1 MQTVK
6 TPWQVFIWPC
16 SSSFIVSY
24 STICVT
30 FNGNELLSNFWHI
43 MYLQSTMK
51 CYENYVR
58 NFIVIT
64 NNGKMQITDFRENGA
79 MNHYSFNRYQ
89 IPQLLGSVNH
99 KIWKDQRLNKED
111 LTEKWYKNSKPWHS
125 EVKVNIASWNRILEE
140 KIN

>member
-1 MQTVK
+1 
-6 TPWQVFIWPC
+6 
-16 SSSFIVSY
+16 
-24 STICVT
+24 
-30 FNGNELLSNFWHI
+30 

-99 KIWKDQRLNKED
+99 KIWKDQRLDKED
-111 LTEKWYKNSKPWHS
+111 LTEKWYKNSKPWHF
-125 EVKVNIASWNRILEE
+125 EVKVNIASWNKILEE